1 MTHDFDR
8 VVERRDTDSHKWR
21 KYGPD
26 VVPLWVAD
34 MDFRSPEPVVEA
46 LRERVEHGVYGYGY
60 NLERSP
66 LHEVFAERL
75 GVLYGWRVPPDAVV
89 LIPGVIPGFNVAAR
103 MLTSA
108 GDGVLLQTP
117 LYPPL
122 LRVPGN
128 VGIAMDAADLARSP
142 DGRYEVDW
150 DALARA
156 VTPRTRFFLL
166 CSPHNPVGRVWRRAE
181 LERLAQLCLARGLSI
196 VADEIHGDLVFE
208 GHRHV
213 PIASLA
219 PEVAERT
226 VTLMAPSKT
235 WNLAGLKF
243 GLAVIPN
250 AALRERFAAARAD
263 LVYGVNV
270 LGYTAALAA
279 YRHGGPWLA
288 ALLRYLEANRDFV
301 VDYARKHLPGVVV
314 APPEGTYLAW
324 LDCRGAAIPGGDPFA
339 FFLERARVALSDGA
353 TFGPGG
359 AGFVRLNF
367 GCPRSLLAEGLDR
380 MRDALAA
387 AHR

>member
-1 MTHDFDR
+1 MTFDFDR
-8 VVERRDTDSHKWR
+8 VLERRNTDSNKWR

-34 MDFRSPEPVVEA
+34 MDFRSPEPVIEA
-46 LRERVEHGVYGYGY
+46 LRGRVEHGVYGYGY

-66 LHEVFAERL
+66 LHEVFADRL
-75 GVLYGWRVPPDAVV
+75 VTLYGWRVEPDAVV

-103 MLTSA
+103 VLSSP
-108 GDGVLLQTP
+108 GDGVLLKVP

-128 VGIAMDAADLARSP
+128 VGITMDAADLARAP
-142 DGRYEVDW
+142 EGRYEVDF

-156 VTPRTRFFLL
+156 ITPRTRFLML
-166 CSPHNPVGRVWRRAE
+166 CNPHNPVGRVWRRAE
-181 LERLAQLCLARGLSI
+181 LERLAELCLARGLAI
-196 VADEIHGDLVFE
+196 VADEIHGDLVFA

-219 PEVAERT
+219 PEIAERT
-226 VTLMAPSKT
+226 LTLMAPSKT

-250 AALRERFAAARAD
+250 AALRERFAAGRAD
-263 LVYGVNV
+263 LVYGVNI

-279 YRHGGPWLA
+279 YRDGGPWLL
-288 ALLRYLEANRDFV
+288 ALLRYLEASRDFLV
-301 VDYARKHLPGVVV
+301 EYTRKHLPGIVVT
-314 APPEGTYLAW
+314 PPEGTYLAW
-324 LDCRGAAIPGGDPFA
+324 LDCRRATIPGGDPFT

-353 TFGPGG
+353 TFGRGG

-367 GCPRSLLAEGLDR
+367 GCPRSILAEGLDR
-380 MRDALAA
+380 MRQALAA
-387 AHR
+387 ARR

>member
-1 MTHDFDR
+1 MTFDFDR
-8 VVERRDTDSHKWR
+8 VLERRNTDSNKWR

-34 MDFRSPEPVVEA
+34 MDFRSPEPIIEA
-46 LRERVEHGVYGYGY
+46 LRGRVEHGVYGYGY

-66 LHEVFAERL
+66 LHEVFAGRL
-75 GVLYGWRVPPDAVV
+75 ATLYGWRVEPDAVV

-103 MLTSA
+103 VLSSP
-108 GDGVLLQTP
+108 GDGVLLKVP

-128 VGIAMDAADLARSP
+128 VGITMDAADLARAP
-142 DGRYEVDW
+142 EGRYEVDF

-156 VTPRTRFFLL
+156 ITPRTRFLML
-166 CSPHNPVGRVWRRAE
+166 CNPHNPVGRVWRRAE
-181 LERLAQLCLARGLSI
+181 LERLAELCLARGLAI
-196 VADEIHGDLVFE
+196 VADEIHGDLVFA

-219 PEVAERT
+219 PEIAERT
-226 VTLMAPSKT
+226 LTLMAPSKT

-250 AALRERFAAARAD
+250 AALRERFAAGRAD
-263 LVYGVNV
+263 LVYGVNI

-279 YRHGGPWLA
+279 YRDGGPWLL
-288 ALLRYLEANRDFV
+288 ALLRYLEASRDFLV
-301 VDYARKHLPGVVV
+301 EYTRKHLPGIVVT
-314 APPEGTYLAW
+314 PPEGTYLAW
-324 LDCRGAAIPGGDPFA
+324 LDCRRATIPGGDPFT

-353 TFGPGG
+353 TFGRGG

-367 GCPRSLLAEGLDR
+367 GCPRSILAEGLDR
-380 MRDALAA
+380 MRQALAA
-387 AHR
+387 ARR

>member
-1 MTHDFDR
+1 MTFDFDR
-8 VVERRDTDSHKWR
+8 VLERRNTDSNKWR

-34 MDFRSPEPVVEA
+34 MDFRSPEPIIEA
-46 LRERVEHGVYGYGY
+46 LRGRVEHGVYGYGY

-66 LHEVFAERL
+66 LHEVFADRL
-75 GVLYGWRVPPDAVV
+75 ATLYGWRVEPDAVV

-103 MLTSA
+103 VLSSP
-108 GDGVLLQTP
+108 GDGVLLKVP

-128 VGIAMDAADLARSP
+128 VGITMDAADLARAP
-142 DGRYEVDW
+142 EGRYEVDF

-156 VTPRTRFFLL
+156 ITPRTRFLML
-166 CSPHNPVGRVWRRAE
+166 CNPHNPVGRVWRRAE
-181 LERLAQLCLARGLSI
+181 LERLAELCLARGLAI
-196 VADEIHGDLVFE
+196 VADEIHGDLVFA

-219 PEVAERT
+219 PEIAERT
-226 VTLMAPSKT
+226 LTLMAPSKT

-250 AALRERFAAARAD
+250 AALRERFAAGRAD
-263 LVYGVNV
+263 LVYGVNI

-279 YRHGGPWLA
+279 YRDGGPWLL
-288 ALLRYLEANRDFV
+288 ALLRYLEASRDFLV
-301 VDYARKHLPGVVV
+301 EYTRKHLPGIVVT
-314 APPEGTYLAW
+314 PPEGTYLAW
-324 LDCRGAAIPGGDPFA
+324 LDCRRATIPGGDPFT

-353 TFGPGG
+353 TFGRGG

-367 GCPRSLLAEGLDR
+367 GCPRSILAEGLDR
-380 MRDALAA
+380 MRQALAA
-387 AHR
+387 ARR

>member
-1 MTHDFDR
+1 MTFDFDR
-8 VVERRDTDSHKWR
+8 VLERRNTDSNKWR

-34 MDFRSPEPVVEA
+34 MDFRSPEPVIEA
-46 LRERVEHGVYGYGY
+46 LRGRVEHGVYGYGY

-66 LHEVFAERL
+66 LHEVFADRL
-75 GVLYGWRVPPDAVV
+75 ATLYGWRVEPDAVV

-103 MLTSA
+103 VLASP
-108 GDGVLLQTP
+108 GDGVLLKVP

-128 VGIAMDAADLARSP
+128 VGITMDAADLARAP
-142 DGRYEVDW
+142 EGRYEVDF

-156 VTPRTRFFLL
+156 ITPRTRFLML
-166 CSPHNPVGRVWRRAE
+166 CNPHNPVGRVWRRAE
-181 LERLAQLCLARGLSI
+181 LERLAELCLARGLAI
-196 VADEIHGDLVFE
+196 VADEIHGDLVFA

-219 PEVAERT
+219 PEIAERT
-226 VTLMAPSKT
+226 LTLMAPSKT

-250 AALRERFAAARAD
+250 AALRERFAAGRAD
-263 LVYGVNV
+263 LVYGVNI

-279 YRHGGPWLA
+279 YRDGGPWLL
-288 ALLRYLEANRDFV
+288 ALLRYLEASRDFLV
-301 VDYARKHLPGVVV
+301 EYTRKRLPGIVVT
-314 APPEGTYLAW
+314 PPEGTYLAW
-324 LDCRGAAIPGGDPFA
+324 LDCRRATIPGGDPFT

-353 TFGPGG
+353 TFGRGG

-367 GCPRSLLAEGLDR
+367 GCPRSILAEGLDR
-380 MRDALAA
+380 MRQALAA
-387 AHR
+387 ARR